1 MPFDFQTTLLFY
13 TMENPFSSNYR
24 DKSDDELIESAV
36 EGSMAA
42 LEALIYRHQHFIYN
56 IALKM
61 MGNVQVAQD
70 ITQEVL
76 IKLITNLSKFKKES
90 NFRTWLYRIT
100 FNQFLQMKKSMSEL
114 ATESFEIVEKQLD
127 SIPIQALSLLEESE
141 LRDQI
146 EETKLTCM
154 NGMLLCLE
162 RDQRLVFILGELFN
176 INHDLGANLL
186 NISKDN
192 FRQKLS
198 RARKD
203 LFNFMNNKCGLIR
216 KENPCR
222 CSGKTKGFI
231 RAGKVNPENL
241 QFNTDYLKT
250 IKEVSGQKK
259 DEYDDFVI
267 ENYADIFAKHPFQE
281 KEHKLIKFNRFLN
294 NDSLSNIFSL
304 RDNEN
309 ITKQ

>member
-1 MPFDFQTTLLFY
+1 MQ
-13 TMENPFSSNYR
+13 NPFSSNYR
-24 DKSDDELIESAV
+24 DKSDDELIDSAV
-36 EGSMAA
+36 NGSVAA

-61 MGNVQVAQD
+61 IGNIQDAQD

-76 IKLITNLSKFKKES
+76 IKIITKLSQFKKES

-100 FNQFLQMKKSMSEL
+100 FNHFLQMKKSMSEL
-114 ATESFEIVEKQLD
+114 ATESFEVVEKQLD
-127 SIPIQALSLLEESE
+127 SIPSQALSLLEESE
-141 LRDQI
+141 MRDEI
-146 EETKLTCM
+146 EETKLACM

-176 INHDLGANLL
+176 VNHDLGANLL

-203 LFNFMNNKCGLIR
+203 LYNFMNNKCGLIR

-222 CSGKTKGFI
+222 CAGKTKGFI
-231 RAGKVNPENL
+231 KAGKVNPDNL
-241 QFNTDYLKT
+241 QFNKDYLKT
-250 IKEVSGQKK
+250 IQEVIGQKK
-259 DEYDDFVI
+259 DEYDDFVT
-267 ENYADIFAKHPFQE
+267 ENYAVIFTKHPFQE
-281 KEHKLIKFNRFLN
+281 KEHKQIIFNRLINNESLN
-294 NDSLSNIFSL
+294 NLFGLKKIDDLSKKN
-304 RDNEN
+304 
-309 ITKQ
+309 

>member
-1 MPFDFQTTLLFY
+1 
-13 TMENPFSSNYR
+13 MENPFSSNYR
-24 DKSDDELIESAV
+24 DKLDDELIDSALN
-36 EGSMAA
+36 GSMAA

-90 NFRTWLYRIT
+90 SFRTWLYRIT

-250 IKEVSGQKK
+250 IQEVSGQKK

-309 ITKQ
+309 ISKQ

>member
-1 MPFDFQTTLLFY
+1 MQ
-13 TMENPFSSNYR
+13 NPFSSNYR
-24 DKSDDELIESAV
+24 DKSDDELIDSAV
-36 EGSMAA
+36 NGSVAA

-61 MGNVQVAQD
+61 MGNVQDAQD
-70 ITQEVL
+70 ITQEIL
-76 IKLITNLSKFKKES
+76 IKIITKLSQFKKES

-100 FNQFLQMKKSMSEL
+100 FNHFLQMKKSMSEM
-114 ATESFEIVEKQLD
+114 ATESFEVVEKQLN
-127 SIPIQALSLLEESE
+127 SIPSQALTLLEESE
-141 LRDQI
+141 MRVEI

-176 INHDLGANLL
+176 VSHDLGANLL

-203 LFNFMNNKCGLIR
+203 LYNFMNNKCGLIR

-231 RAGKVNPENL
+231 RAGKVNPDNL
-241 QFNTDYLKT
+241 QFNKDYLKT
-250 IKEVSGQKK
+250 IQEVIGQKK
-259 DEYDDFVI
+259 DEYDDFVT

-281 KEHKLIKFNRFLN
+281 KEHKQIIFDRLIN
-294 NDSLSNIFSL
+294 NESLSNIFRL
-304 RDNEN
+304 KDNDSMS
-309 ITKQ
+309 KQ

>member
-1 MPFDFQTTLLFY
+1 
-13 TMENPFSSNYR
+13 
-24 DKSDDELIESAV
+24 
-36 EGSMAA
+36 
-42 LEALIYRHQHFIYN
+42 
-56 IALKM
+56 
-61 MGNVQVAQD
+61 
-70 ITQEVL
+70 
-76 IKLITNLSKFKKES
+76 
-90 NFRTWLYRIT
+90 
-100 FNQFLQMKKSMSEL
+100 MKKSMSEL

-241 QFNTDYLKT
+241 QFNKDYLKT

-294 NDSLSNIFSL
+294 NDSLSNIFNL

-309 ITKQ
+309 ISKQ

>member
-1 MPFDFQTTLLFY
+1 
-13 TMENPFSSNYR
+13 MENPFSSNYR
-24 DKSDDELIESAV
+24 DKLDDELIDSALN
-36 EGSMAA
+36 GSMAA

-203 LFNFMNNKCGLIR
+203 LYNFMNNKCGLIR

-241 QFNTDYLKT
+241 QFNKDYLKT

-294 NDSLSNIFSL
+294 NDSLSNIFFL

-309 ITKQ
+309 ISKQ

>member
-1 MPFDFQTTLLFY
+1 
-13 TMENPFSSNYR
+13 MENPFSSNYR
-24 DKSDDELIESAV
+24 DKSDDELIDSAV
-36 EGSMAA
+36 NGSMAA

-61 MGNVQVAQD
+61 MGNVQDAQD

-76 IKLITNLSKFKKES
+76 IKIITKLSQFKKES

-100 FNQFLQMKKSMSEL
+100 FNHFLQMKKSMSEL
-114 ATESFEIVEKQLD
+114 ATESFEVVEKQLD
-127 SIPIQALSLLEESE
+127 SIPNQALSVLEESE
-141 LRDQI
+141 MRDVI

-162 RDQRLVFILGELFN
+162 RNQRMVFILGELFN
-176 INHDLGANLL
+176 VNHDLGANLL

-192 FRQKLS
+192 FRQMLS

-203 LFNFMNNKCGLIR
+203 LYNFMNNKCGLIR

-231 RAGKVNPENL
+231 VAGKVNPENL
-241 QFNTDYLKT
+241 QFNSDYLRS
-250 IKEVSGQKK
+250 IQEVVGQKK
-259 DEYDDFVI
+259 DEYDDFVT

-281 KEHKLIKFNRFLN
+281 KEHRQIIFNRLIN
-294 NDSLSNIFSL
+294 NESFRNIFSL
-304 RDNEN
+304 KDDEKKS
-309 ITKQ
+309 KQ

>member
-1 MPFDFQTTLLFY
+1 MQ
-13 TMENPFSSNYR
+13 NPFSSNYR
-24 DKSDDELIESAV
+24 DKSDDELIDSAV
-36 EGSMAA
+36 NGSVAA

-61 MGNVQVAQD
+61 MGNVQDAQD
-70 ITQEVL
+70 ITQEIL
-76 IKLITNLSKFKKES
+76 IKIITKLSQFKKES

-100 FNQFLQMKKSMSEL
+100 FNHFLQIKKSMSEL
-114 ATESFEIVEKQLD
+114 ATESFEVVEKQLD
-127 SIPIQALSLLEESE
+127 SIPSQALSLLEESE
-141 LRDQI
+141 MRDEI
-146 EETKLTCM
+146 EETKLACM

-176 INHDLGANLL
+176 VNHDLGANLL

-203 LFNFMNNKCGLIR
+203 LYNFMNNKCGLIR

-231 RAGKVNPENL
+231 LAGKVNPDNL
-241 QFNTDYLKT
+241 QFNKDYLKT
-250 IKEVSGQKK
+250 IQEVIGQKK
-259 DEYDDFVI
+259 DEYDDFVT
-267 ENYADIFAKHPFQE
+267 ENYAVIFTKHPFQE
-281 KEHKLIKFNRFLN
+281 KEHKQIIFNRLIN
-294 NDSLSNIFSL
+294 NESLSNIFSL
-304 RDNEN
+304 GDNDSMS
-309 ITKQ
+309 KQ

>member
-1 MPFDFQTTLLFY
+1 MQ
-13 TMENPFSSNYR
+13 NPFSSNYR
-24 DKSDDELIESAV
+24 DKSDDELIDSAV
-36 EGSMAA
+36 NGSVAA

-61 MGNVQVAQD
+61 MGNVQDAQD
-70 ITQEVL
+70 ITQEIL
-76 IKLITNLSKFKKES
+76 IKIITKLSQFKKES

-100 FNQFLQMKKSMSEL
+100 FNHFLQMKKSMSEM
-114 ATESFEIVEKQLD
+114 ATESFEVVEKQLN
-127 SIPIQALSLLEESE
+127 SIPSQALTLLEESE
-141 LRDQI
+141 MRVEI

-176 INHDLGANLL
+176 VSHDLGANLL

-203 LFNFMNNKCGLIR
+203 LYNFMNNKCGLIR
-216 KENPCR
+216 KENPCK

-231 RAGKVNPENL
+231 RAGKVNPDNL
-241 QFNTDYLKT
+241 QFNKDYLKT
-250 IKEVSGQKK
+250 IQEVIGQKK
-259 DEYDDFVI
+259 DEYDDFVT

-281 KEHKLIKFNRFLN
+281 KEHKQIIFDRLIN
-294 NDSLSNIFSL
+294 NESLSNIFRL
-304 RDNEN
+304 KDNDSMS
-309 ITKQ
+309 KQ

>member
-1 MPFDFQTTLLFY
+1 VPSDFQAALLFY

-36 EGSMAA
+36 AGSMAA
-42 LEALIYRHQHFIYN
+42 LESLISRHQHYIHN

-61 MGNVQVAQD
+61 VGNVQDAQD

-76 IKLITNLSKFKKES
+76 IKIITKLSQFKKES
-90 NFRTWLYRIT
+90 NFRTWVYRIT
-100 FNQFLQMKKSMSEL
+100 FNHFLQMKKTPSEL
-114 ATESFEIVEKQLD
+114 ATESFETVGNQLD
-127 SIPIQALSLLEESE
+127 LIPYQALSELEEAE
-141 LRDQI
+141 MRAEI

-162 RDQRLVFILGELFN
+162 REQRLVFILGEVFN
-176 INHDLGANLL
+176 VNHSLGASLL

-203 LFNFMNNKCGLIR
+203 LYNFMNNKCGLVR

-222 CSGKTKGFI
+222 CAGKTKGFI
-231 RAGKVNPENL
+231 QVGKVNPDNL
-241 QFNTDYLKT
+241 QFNKDYLKN
-250 IKEVSGQKK
+250 IQAVAGQKI
-259 DEYDDFVI
+259 DEFDDFVT
-267 ENYADIFAKHPFQE
+267 EHYAEIYQKHPFQE
-281 KEHKLIKFNRFLN
+281 KEHTQQIFNRIMNSKSLN
-294 NDSLSNIFSL
+294 NIFDTNNS
-304 RDNEN
+304 D
-309 ITKQ
+309 

>member
-1 MPFDFQTTLLFY
+1 MQ
-13 TMENPFSSNYR
+13 NPFSSNYR
-24 DKSDDELIESAV
+24 DKSDDELIDSAV
-36 EGSMAA
+36 NGSVAA

-61 MGNVQVAQD
+61 MGNVQDAQD

-76 IKLITNLSKFKKES
+76 IKIITKLSQFKKEG

-100 FNQFLQMKKSMSEL
+100 FNHFLQMKKSMSEL
-114 ATESFEIVEKQLD
+114 ATESFEVVEKQLD
-127 SIPIQALSLLEESE
+127 SIPSQALSLLEESE
-141 LRDQI
+141 MRDEI
-146 EETKLTCM
+146 EETKLACM

-176 INHDLGANLL
+176 VNHDLGANLL

-203 LFNFMNNKCGLIR
+203 LYNFMNNKCGLIR

-222 CSGKTKGFI
+222 CAGKTKGFI
-231 RAGKVNPENL
+231 RAGKVNPDNL
-241 QFNTDYLKT
+241 QFNKDYLKT
-250 IKEVSGQKK
+250 IQEVIGQKK
-259 DEYDDFVI
+259 DEYDDFVTD
-267 ENYADIFAKHPFQE
+267 NYAEIYGKHPFQE
-281 KEHKLIKFNRFLN
+281 KEHAQQIFDRLINNKSLN
-294 NDSLSNIFSL
+294 NLFGLKKIDDLSNK
-304 RDNEN
+304 N
-309 ITKQ
+309 

>member
-1 MPFDFQTTLLFY
+1 
-13 TMENPFSSNYR
+13 MENPFSSNYR
-24 DKSDDELIESAV
+24 DKSDDELIDSALN
-36 EGSMAA
+36 GSMAA

-61 MGNVQVAQD
+61 LGNVQDAQD

-76 IKLITNLSKFKKES
+76 IKIITKLSQFKKES

-100 FNQFLQMKKSMSEL
+100 FNHFLQMKKSMAEF

-127 SIPIQALSLLEESE
+127 SIPIQALSSLEVSE
-141 LRDQI
+141 MRDEI

-176 INHDLGANLL
+176 INHDLGASLL

-203 LFNFMNNKCGLIR
+203 LYNFMNNKCGLIR

>member
-1 MPFDFQTTLLFY
+1 
-13 TMENPFSSNYR
+13 MENPFSSNYR
-24 DKSDDELIESAV
+24 DKSDDELIDSALN
-36 EGSMAA
+36 GSMAA

-241 QFNTDYLKT
+241 QFNKDYLKT
-250 IKEVSGQKK
+250 IQDVSGQKK

-309 ITKQ
+309 ISKQ

>member
-1 MPFDFQTTLLFY
+1 
-13 TMENPFSSNYR
+13 MENPFSSNYR
-24 DKSDDELIESAV
+24 DKLDDELIDSALN
-36 EGSMAA
+36 GSMAA

-90 NFRTWLYRIT
+90 NFSTWLYRIT

-241 QFNTDYLKT
+241 QFNKDYLKT

-309 ITKQ
+309 ISKQ

>member
-1 MPFDFQTTLLFY
+1 
-13 TMENPFSSNYR
+13 MENPFSSNYR
-24 DKSDDELIESAV
+24 DKSDDELIDSAV
-36 EGSMAA
+36 NGSMAA

-61 MGNVQVAQD
+61 MGNVQDAQD

-76 IKLITNLSKFKKES
+76 IKIITKLSQFKKES

-100 FNQFLQMKKSMSEL
+100 FNHFLQMKKSMSEL
-114 ATESFEIVEKQLD
+114 ATESFEVVEKQLD
-127 SIPIQALSLLEESE
+127 SIPNQALSVLEESE
-141 LRDQI
+141 MRDVI

-162 RDQRLVFILGELFN
+162 RNQRMVFILGELFN
-176 INHDLGANLL
+176 VNHDLGANLL

-192 FRQKLS
+192 FRQMLS

-203 LFNFMNNKCGLIR
+203 LYNFMNNKCGLIR

-222 CSGKTKGFI
+222 CSGKTKGFV
-231 RAGKVNPENL
+231 RAGKVNLENL
-241 QFNTDYLKT
+241 QFNSDYLRS
-250 IKEVSGQKK
+250 IQEVVGQKK
-259 DEYDDFVI
+259 DEYDDFVT

-281 KEHKLIKFNRFLN
+281 KEHRQIIFNRLIN
-294 NDSLSNIFSL
+294 NESFRNIFSL
-304 RDNEN
+304 KDDEKKS
-309 ITKQ
+309 KQ

>member
-1 MPFDFQTTLLFY
+1 
-13 TMENPFSSNYR
+13 MENPFSSNYR
-24 DKSDDELIESAV
+24 DKSDDELIDSAV
-36 EGSMAA
+36 NGSKAA

-61 MGNVQVAQD
+61 MGNVQDAQD

-76 IKLITNLSKFKKES
+76 IKIITKLSQFKKKS

-100 FNQFLQMKKSMSEL
+100 FNHFLQMKKSMSEL
-114 ATESFEIVEKQLD
+114 ATESFEVVEKQLD
-127 SIPIQALSLLEESE
+127 SIPNQALSVLEESE
-141 LRDQI
+141 MRDVI

-162 RDQRLVFILGELFN
+162 RNQRMVFILGELFN
-176 INHDLGANLL
+176 VDHNLGSNLL

-192 FRQKLS
+192 FRQMLS

-203 LFNFMNNKCGLIR
+203 LYNFMNNKCGLIR

-241 QFNTDYLKT
+241 QFNSDYLRS
-250 IKEVSGQKK
+250 IQEVVGQKK
-259 DEYDDFVI
+259 DEYDDFVT

-281 KEHKLIKFNRFLN
+281 KEHRQIMLNRLIN
-294 NDSLSNIFSL
+294 NESFRNIFSL
-304 RDNEN
+304 KDDEYKS
-309 ITKQ
+309 KQ